1 MDVDKLR
8 VMFGDVSGS
17 FRQWG
22 MDVQRASMRP
32 SLAPRRQRG
41 VCVARCTEAVLS
53 LVAIWMGL
61 ASAVHVGDDGA
72 VSSIADPNLVAGAA
86 I

>member
-1 MDVDKLR
+1 MDGDKLR
-8 VMFGDVSGS
+8 VKLGDVSGS

-22 MDVQRASMRP
+22 MEVQRASTRP

-41 VCVARCTEAVLS
+41 VCVAHCTEAVLS

-72 VSSIADPNLVAGAA
+72 VSIIVDANLVAGAA